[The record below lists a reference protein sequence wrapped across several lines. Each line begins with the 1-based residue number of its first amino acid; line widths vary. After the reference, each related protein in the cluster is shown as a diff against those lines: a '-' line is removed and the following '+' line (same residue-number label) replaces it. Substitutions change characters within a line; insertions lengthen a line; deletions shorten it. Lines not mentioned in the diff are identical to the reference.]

1 MEARNQYRVS
11 IQGIGIRLVSGTDG
25 WHARQNA
32 IAKYSHLEPDA
43 SKYSKGLV
51 SC

>member
-1 MEARNQYRVS
+1 MEAIRQFRVS
-11 IQGIGIRLVSGTDG
+11 IQGIGTKLVPGTDG

-32 IAKYSHLEPDA
+32 IAKYSHLEADT